1 VCWFTESWPEHG
13 AVAMYSN
20 KMLYGCQLPASSGE
34 TFESSKECVSV
45 TQATLVTFGAGITVD
60 SFTVDSA
67 TQITAQVTIDAD
79 ATKGPRDVSVS
90 VLETSGTLTNA
101 FEAEAKATVVPMYV

>member
-1 VCWFTESWPEHG
+1 VIIVGSNFSG
-13 AVAMYSN
+13 AT
-20 KMLYGCQLPASSGE
+20 G
-34 TFESSKECVSV
+34 VS
-45 TQATLVTFGAGITVD
+45 LGAGITVD

-90 VLETSGTLTNA
+90 VLETSGTLVNA
-101 FEAEAKATVVPMYV
+101 FEVEAGASGIPMYVWILAGGMAAAGLLGIVMIARRKKQAAH